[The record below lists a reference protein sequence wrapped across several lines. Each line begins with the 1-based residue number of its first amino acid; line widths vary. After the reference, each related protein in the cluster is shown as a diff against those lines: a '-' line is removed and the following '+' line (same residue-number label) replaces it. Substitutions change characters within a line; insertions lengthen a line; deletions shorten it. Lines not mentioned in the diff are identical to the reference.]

1 MSGGQ
6 NSCLLQAVAVV
17 IQSLIEVA
25 LYSSQ

>member
-1 MSGGQ
+1 MCGGQ

-25 LYSSQ
+25 LNSSQ